1 MIFGLGVYFM
11 LTNMVV
17 AAFGVLILC
26 AVIAY
31 FMGKVFQNVF
41 APYLKEIRHFD
52 GEPLDYESPSV
63 DLEHSYAEAK
73 REVAELAAER
83 AEDEETAEGESVEDE
98 EVAEDEEI
106 LEEDRASDTDEMIE
120 GVEETEDK

>member
-1 MIFGLGVYFM
+1 MNL
-11 LTNMVV
+11 VV

-52 GEPLDYESPSV
+52 GEPLDYESPGV

-73 REVAELAAER
+73 REVAQMALER
-83 AEDEETAEGESVEDE
+83 TQENAQETEQMEEMEDV
-98 EVAEDEEI
+98 
-106 LEEDRASDTDEMIE
+106 EEDVGSDVSKIE
-120 GVEETEDK
+120 ENIEAADDK